1 MAQALAEKID
11 RAKSDRYIDSS
22 LQSLQDE
29 IAEIQQALAKALDSN
44 WDDLD
49 TAPPFEA
56 AAAGKIAS
64 KLDEI
69 AGALTML
76 NMAEPAKLVVHLK
89 LAVLKLGDNPALADV
104 KQRQAVFEAG
114 YFLSL
119 YIDFVRSLR
128 ANAGD
133 EMPLILSPF
142 FYKLAS
148 AGLAPFVDESEIAG
162 IAINFRLAPERTG
175 LFDEAPAA
183 PATPCPPD
191 YNPEHKKNLNQRE
204 AIANNQATYRRLRKM
219 YQVALIGLLR
229 GSSSNEQLTLVDHVA
244 SRSAELIDEP
254 LLQAAWASISMLVTQ
269 FTQGNLELTP
279 QRKHFFARFDRW
291 LREMSKGEF
300 IEFHDPENSNAIR
313 ELATLLI
320 LAGHQEYAQSKFHD
334 FFNIDV
340 VKWTDEQIVAQRR
353 SVESGL
359 RESLM
364 AMSESISEL
373 LDGLKQR
380 LSVMSE
386 SELCEQSDVSYLT
399 STMHAIAAVLKFCN
413 FTKPALVLESA
424 AEQVKSWTVE
434 MPTEQVLLQVANSI
448 LSIEN
453 ALLCYSMNNAVGQN
467 EHDASLSL
475 EDGMIAQAHQNL
487 FKEMQANISLSIR
500 ALNSYVESEYDREHI
515 ANVGSSLIGAIGGFQ
530 MVGLVDA
537 ANLAEKCA
545 ARISEEYDSEEGGDT
560 ARLEKIADC
569 LVSIEYVLHE
579 LAAGGKLDGSM
590 QQLIAENMASL

>member
-29 IAEIQQALAKALDSN
+29 IAEIQETLAQALDSS
-44 WDDLD
+44 WDELD

-76 NMAEPAKLVVHLK
+76 NMPEPAKLVFHLK
-89 LAVLKLGDNPALADV
+89 LAVLKLGDKPALADV
-104 KQRQAVFEAG
+104 KQRQAVFEVG
-114 YFLSL
+114 YCLSL
-119 YIDFVRSLR
+119 YINFVRSLR

-162 IAINFRLAPERTG
+162 IAINLRRAPECTG
-175 LFDEAPAA
+175 LFDEAPG
-183 PATPCPPD
+183 TSGPPD
-191 YNPEHKKNLNQRE
+191 DNPGHKKNLNQRE
-204 AIANNQATYRRLRKM
+204 AIANNQASYRRLRKM

-269 FTQGNLELTP
+269 FIEANLELTP

-300 IEFHDPENSNAIR
+300 IEFHEPENSNAIR

-320 LAGHQEYAQSKFHD
+320 LAGHQEYAQSKFQD

-380 LSVMSE
+380 LNVMSE

-413 FTKPALVLESA
+413 FNKPALVLESA
-424 AEQVKSWTVE
+424 AENVKSWTVD
-434 MPTEQVLLQVANSI
+434 MPSEQVLLQVANSI

-453 ALLCYSMNNAVGQN
+453 ALLCYSMNSAVGQN
-467 EHDASLSL
+467 EDDASLSL

-500 ALNSYVESEYDREHI
+500 ALNSYVESEYDRQHI
-515 ANVGSSLIGAIGGFQ
+515 SNVGSSLIGAIGGFQ
-530 MVGLVDA
+530 MVGLMDA

-579 LAAGGKLDGSM
+579 LAAGGKLDASM
-590 QQLIAENMASL
+590 QQLIAENMGSL

>member
-1 MAQALAEKID
+1 MAQASAEKID

-29 IAEIQQALAKALDSN
+29 IAEIQQILAKALDSN

-49 TAPPFEA
+49 TAPPFET

-69 AGALTML
+69 AGALIML
-76 NMAEPAKLVVHLK
+76 NMAEPAKLVAHLK
-89 LAVLKLGDNPALADV
+89 LAVLKLGNNPALADV

-162 IAINFRLAPERTG
+162 IAINLRLAPERTG

-183 PATPCPPD
+183 PATSAPPD

-244 SRSAELIDEP
+244 SRSAELVDEP
-254 LLQAAWASISMLVTQ
+254 MLQAAWASISMLVTQ

-300 IEFHDPENSNAIR
+300 IEFHDPENLKAIR

-320 LAGHQEYAQSKFHD
+320 LAGHQEYALIKFHD
-334 FFNIDV
+334 FFSIDV

-399 STMHAIAAVLKFCN
+399 STMQAIAAVLKFCN
-413 FTKPALVLESA
+413 FTKPALVLEST

-453 ALLCYSMNNAVGQN
+453 ALLCYSMNSAVGQS

-515 ANVGSSLIGAIGGFQ
+515 ANVGNSLINAIGGFQ

-545 ARISEEYDSEEGGDT
+545 TRINEEYDSEESGDT

-579 LAAGGKLDGSM
+579 LAAGGKLDGAM

>member
-44 WDDLD
+44 WDEID

-56 AAAGKIAS
+56 AAAGRIAS
-64 KLDEI
+64 KLEEI
-69 AGALTML
+69 AGALTIL
-76 NMAEPAKLVVHLK
+76 NMAEPARLVVHLK
-89 LAVLKLGDNPALADV
+89 MAVLKLGDNPALANV
-104 KQRQAVFEAG
+104 KQRQAVFEAS

-119 YIDFVRSLR
+119 YIDFIRSLR
-128 ANAGD
+128 ANSGD

-162 IAINFRLAPERTG
+162 IATNLRLAPERLD
-175 LFDEAPAA
+175 LFDEANAA
-183 PATPCPPD
+183 HANPSPPD
-191 YNPEHKKNLNQRE
+191 YNPEHKKNSNQRE

-229 GSSSNEQLTLVDHVA
+229 GSSSDEQLTLVDHVA
-244 SRSAELIDEP
+244 KRSAELIDEP

-269 FTQGNLELTP
+269 FTEGDLELTP

-300 IEFHDPENSNAIR
+300 VEFHEPENSNAIR
-313 ELATLLI
+313 ELTTLLI
-320 LAGHQEYAQSKFHD
+320 LAGHQEYAQSRFQD

-340 VKWTDEQIVAQRR
+340 VKWTDKQIVAQRR

-386 SELCEQSDVSYLT
+386 SELCEQSDVNYLT
-399 STMHAIAAVLKFCN
+399 STMHAIAAVLEFCN
-413 FTKPALVLESA
+413 FNKPALVLESA
-424 AEQVKSWTVE
+424 AENVKSWTVD
-434 MPTEQVLLQVANSI
+434 MPSEQVLLQVANSI

-453 ALLCYSMNNAVGQN
+453 ALLCYLMNSAVGQN
-467 EHDASLSL
+467 EDDASLSL

-500 ALNSYVESEYDREHI
+500 ALNSYVESEYDRQHI
-515 ANVGSSLIGAIGGFQ
+515 SNVGSSLIGAIGGFQ
-530 MVGLVDA
+530 MVGLMDA

-579 LAAGGKLDGSM
+579 LAAGGKLDASM
-590 QQLIAENMASL
+590 QQLIAENMGSL